1 MIETMTHHATTKR
14 NLLLGCLT
22 LAGLVL
28 LPLAFEREATAALNE
43 AQKTE
48 RALQFITQHG
58 TAMAKIMGSESMPK
72 QEKRLKLKVI
82 LEENL
87 DLNIMTRAIVGAYW
101 RKMTELQRERYKEAA
116 TQWVLLYSAN
126 FLSTLKP
133 SQLDV
138 LEAKHLGKD
147 VLVGV
152 DLLSKSDPEPLT
164 VHWRVRF
171 NPNDEA
177 TVIDLHFAGLS
188 VIGAQRFEA
197 SSILA
202 EQGIPIFLDKLDERV
217 KKIKQD
223 FNKN

>member
-1 MIETMTHHATTKR
+1 MTHHATTKR

-22 LAGLVL
+22 LASLVL
-28 LPLAFEREATAALNE
+28 LPLAFEREAAAALNE

-58 TAMAKIMGSESMPK
+58 TAMAKIMGSESMPR

-87 DLNIMTRAIVGAYW
+87 DLKIMTRAIVGAYW
-101 RKMTELQRERYKEAA
+101 RKMTERQRERYKEAA